1 MRQGLATDREDAV
14 MQAEKIFRNRDS
26 EDYTS
31 LRQTMNK
38 VDAEV
43 KVASASAAGQP
54 QNLSQNQ
61 ISEILEKNT
70 KFLVSKIKEFQE
82 KVASL
87 EMEVAALKTKMTYQ
101 RPQPSVREITSR
113 EVPPVNE
120 APLRGQVKEVSKNH
134 PRSGNYG
141 EDDVSIEKFFY
152 MGSK

>member
-1 MRQGLATDREDAV
+1 MDVERIQKINTLAVDLMRQGLATDREDAV

-70 KFLVSKIKEFQE
+70 KFLVC
-82 KVASL
+82 
-87 EMEVAALKTKMTYQ
+87 
-101 RPQPSVREITSR
+101 RR
-113 EVPPVNE
+113 EV
-120 APLRGQVKEVSKNH
+120 
-134 PRSGNYG
+134 
-141 EDDVSIEKFFY
+141 
-152 MGSK
+152 